1 MKKAKAVPS
10 TDQVTGAPRRGSL
23 RNSKR
28 EDKRQARED
37 ACRRLGMKTKTTK
50 ASTCCVTDF
59 MQFGGLRKLA
69 DFGAEY
75 GVRL

>member
-10 TDQVTGAPRRGSL
+10 TDQVTGAPRRRAL